1 MESEIERREVRPVRT
16 LKRSEC
22 AVLHLGLKSH
32 WFRMIDSGV
41 KKIEFR
47 EATQYW
53 ETRIA
58 NWSRRMHEGRTP
70 VLEFMC
76 GYGRFSPR
84 MAFIAGRG
92 EGVIY
97 EYAGADIP
105 VQHHQL
111 GEFPKNRYILFIGDR
126 VRLVEGEVDDGE

>member
-32 WFRMIDSGV
+32 WFRMIDSGE

-47 EATQYW
+47 EVKPYW
-53 ETRIA
+53 NIRVC
-58 NWSRRMHEGRTP
+58 NWIRRMRRDLRIP
-70 VLEFMC
+70 VLEFQC

-84 MAFIAGRG
+84 MAFLSGGDVYDVLG
-92 EGVIY
+92 E
-97 EYAGADIP
+97 DTP
-105 VQHHQL
+105 VQHREL
-111 GEFPKNRYILFIGDR
+111 GEFPKKRYVFFIGDR
-126 VRLVEGEVDDGE
+126 VRLV